1 MHIPNWEE
9 LPLLDRN
16 VLLLCALMN
25 MALVFR
31 SCVGLNGAALWVIQY
46 HWMDGLNASSPP
58 LSSFYAFII
67 LEERIPSSCSIGHLD
82 SFRVGMVRSLVPFS
96 IGCACLLPTT
106 MEKCLQNVT
115 TFSLPLLGSIV
126 TPGTFLL
133 CPLAQGSGVK
143 FPLDLGSASSPSI
156 LTVAISGENAKL
168 TQDQPLGAT

>member
-25 MALVFR
+25 TALVFR

-106 MEKCLQNVT
+106 MEKCTQFVRVWFTKCHHIFPPFAWVYSHTRHFPSMSSSSGLRGEVPLRSRIS
-115 TFSLPLLGSIV
+115 FLSLNPNRS
-126 TPGTFLL
+126 
-133 CPLAQGSGVK
+133 
-143 FPLDLGSASSPSI
+143 
-156 LTVAISGENAKL
+156 N
-168 TQDQPLGAT
+168 